1 MPSTACFLR
10 PIAIVLLLLAL
21 AASSPAQIKSS
32 SITGSIT
39 DQSGALVPN
48 ASVTVTNEETNV
60 EIRVTTNAAGEYTV
74 PYLGAGRYTVV
85 ISAAGFQTYRT
96 TGITIGTGT
105 IARADATLLTGSV
118 ATSIEVQAGAAVLQT
133 ESATVQGS
141 VNSNVISLV
150 PNINNNPIYYAT
162 LQAGVV
168 PDPKMYV
175 SSRLGVGYGDRQA
188 MSSVRINGGQMGS
201 NDVQLDGVS
210 VLGAAWHETTVVPD
224 RDTLQEVRVT
234 TNTFAAD
241 QGNGQGLISM
251 ITKSGTNQYHGT
263 LRYRLR
269 NETLNANGFSNNLR
283 GIARAKYRLNE
294 GGGTFG
300 GPVIIPK
307 VFNGRDKLFFF
318 ASYSRLD
325 HSDPVIY
332 QARVPTDLE
341 RKGDFS
347 QTLVADNSGR
357 PVPVQI
363 FDPFSARPY
372 QGSPNVFI
380 RNPFPGA
387 VVTNQDPFGVKLVQS
402 YPVANNPPTDAFS
415 NNNYMFRGSAP
426 TVRQSMSS
434 RIDFHPAPANSLY
447 LSGGFSKGSISQP
460 NRWGPDAK
468 FGNYVYPGVTDDENP
483 YAAVGD
489 TWIVDPTTVVDLRY
503 GLTRIS
509 TNSSY
514 PVGSGFNYSEYGMPP
529 EVQALSALYGTAPS
543 VGNLG
548 GPIASLN
555 SDGWARKRERQTNH
569 AITGS
574 ATKTLSRWTL
584 KAGGEYRVYLGNWQ
598 DLRYATPNLSMAN
611 HNGQLGGLSGGN
623 SSLIT
628 DPALRGIGFVSAFT
642 GVGGYEI
649 PAGTSTRPALASKYI
664 AFFTQN
670 DWKATDRLTVNLGL
684 RYEIQPGPTE
694 RYNRISGIDLTRDN
708 PYTEGVSFL
717 SPQGAFG
724 RIAFP
729 GTETYSRNLWDTQW
743 LNISPRVGAAYRLG
757 QSLVIRTGYG
767 RVYIPS
773 NTGFNANG
781 LIYGTGPYS
790 GGSQASPYGVAP
802 NGVPV
807 GRFSNSQN
815 TIIIPAPGAN
825 QAAALYGNNNA
836 SLSVDL
842 IPRNYKNGVSDQWN
856 FFIER
861 RFKGS
866 WLIGAGYVGS
876 HGSDLAWRGFPLAG
890 TFSIPDSTLQTWRA
904 GWLASNGLNDPANAQ
919 FPNPMPALVG
929 KASGPIGSATVSALN
944 LQKPYLSLLNQTV
957 LRNNVVT
964 SYNALQL
971 RAEHAYANGFTAMF
985 NYTWSKATGITGG
998 SGGSSY
1004 AESQAAGIGTSS
1016 TGGVD
1021 FRNLQNNHG
1030 YLGYDITHRFV
1041 GVFSYDLPFG
1051 RGKTFDFS
1059 NPVLRAIAGG
1069 WQIGGVVTLQGGQ
1082 PFGPNCGGLNG
1093 RCFEVPGQ
1101 PVEVPAELQRWYDGK
1116 TSVTLPDGRIV
1127 TPGAFTFL
1135 KWNPDRFAP
1144 PIVQFPNG
1152 NYQVDQYWAGAT
1164 AMYVGGLRTPGFYN
1178 TNLTV
1183 NRQFR
1188 IVEGVNLEFLA
1199 EATNAFNQTNFNPNA
1214 VNAGVGAILVANPAT
1229 NAKVGQNS
1237 NANGGTLGTSFYEPR
1252 QISLSLRLRF

>member
-1 MPSTACFLR
+1 
-10 PIAIVLLLLAL
+10 LAFSG
-21 AASSPAQIKSS
+21 ASSAQIKSS
-32 SITGSIT
+32 TITGTVT
-39 DQSGALVPN
+39 DQSGATVPG

-60 EIRVTTNAAGEYTV
+60 ELKVQTNTAGEYTV

-85 ISAAGFQTYRT
+85 ISSGGFQTFRN
-96 TGITIGTGT
+96 TGIVIGTST
-105 IARADATLLTGSV
+105 AIRVDATLQTGSV

-133 ESATVQGS
+133 ETATVQGA
-141 VNSNVISLV
+141 VTSNVIALV

-168 PDPKMYV
+168 PAPQMYT
-175 SSRLGVGYGDRQA
+175 SSRLGVGYQDRQA
-188 MSSVRINGGQMGS
+188 MSAVRINGGQMGS
-201 NDVQLDGVS
+201 NDVQVDGVS
-210 VLGAAWHETTVVPD
+210 VQGAAWHETTVVPD

-241 QGNGQGLISM
+241 MGNGQGLISM
-251 ITKSGTNQYHGT
+251 ITKSGTNQFHGT
-263 LRYRLR
+263 LRYRAR
-269 NETLNANGFSNNLR
+269 NEALNANGLNNNLR
-283 GIARAKYRLNE
+283 GIARPKYRLNE
-294 GGGTFG
+294 GGGTVG
-300 GPVIIPK
+300 GPLIIPK
-307 VFNGRDKLFFF
+307 VYNGKDKLFFF
-318 ASYSRLD
+318 TSFSRLT

-341 RKGDFS
+341 RNGNFS
-347 QTLVADNSGR
+347 QTMVADNSGK

-363 FDPFSARPY
+363 FDPFSAQPY
-372 QGSPNVFI
+372 QGSPTVFI

-387 VVTNQDPFGVKLVQS
+387 IVTNQDRFGLKLVQS
-402 YPVANNPPTDAFS
+402 YPKANNPPTDAFS
-415 NNNYMFRGSAP
+415 NNNYMFRGTAP
-426 TVRQSMSS
+426 TSRNSLSS
-434 RIDFHPAPANSLY
+434 RIDFHPVPRHSIY
-447 LSGGFSKGSISQP
+447 LSGGFSSGAISQP
-460 NRWGPDAK
+460 NRWGPDAQ
-468 FGNYVYPGVTDDENP
+468 FGSYVYPGVTDDENP

-489 TWIVDPTTVVDLRY
+489 TIILNPTTVIDVRY

-509 TNSSY
+509 TNSSF
-514 PVGSGFNYSEYGMPP
+514 PVGTGFNYSDYGMPA

-548 GPIASLN
+548 GPIANLN

-569 AITGS
+569 ALTGS
-574 ATKTLSRWTL
+574 ATKILNRWTL

-598 DLRYATPNLSMAN
+598 DLRYATPNLSMSN

-628 DPALRGIGFVSAFT
+628 DPALRGLGFVSAFT

-649 PAGTSTRPALASKYI
+649 PAGTSTRPALAAKYI

-670 DWKATDRLTVNLGL
+670 DWKATDRLTINLGL

-694 RYNRISGIDLTRDN
+694 RYNRISGIDLSRGN
-708 PYTEGVSFL
+708 PYTDGRSFV

-729 GTETYSRNLWDTQW
+729 GTDGYSRNLWDTQW
-743 LNISPRVGAAYRLG
+743 LNISPRASAAYRLN
-757 QSLVIRTGYG
+757 QSTVIRGGFG
-767 RVYIPS
+767 RVFLPS

-781 LIYGTGPYS
+781 LIYGTGPFS
-790 GGSQASPYGVAP
+790 GGSQVNAYGTTP
-802 NGVPV
+802 NGVPI
-807 GRFSNSQN
+807 GRFSDPRS
-815 TIIIPAPGAN
+815 TIIVPAPGAN
-825 QAAALYGNNNA
+825 QAPALYGNNNA
-836 SLSVDL
+836 ALSVDL
-842 IPRNYKNGVSDQWN
+842 IPRNYKNGVIDQWN

-866 WLIGAGYVGS
+866 WLLGVGYVGS
-876 HGSDLAWRGFPLAG
+876 SGSDQAWRGYPLAG
-890 TFSIPDSTLQTWRA
+890 TFDIPDSTLMTWRS
-904 GWLASNGLNDPANAQ
+904 GWLASNGLQDPASVQ
-919 FPNPMPALVG
+919 VPNPMPALVG
-929 KASGPIGSATVSALN
+929 KASGPINSANISTLN
-944 LQKPYLSLLNQTV
+944 LQKPYLSLLGQTV
-957 LRNNVVT
+957 LRNNVTT
-964 SYNALQL
+964 SYNALQVK
-971 RAEHAYANGFTAMF
+971 AEHAYSSGFTAMF

-1004 AESQAAGIGTSS
+1004 AESQTAASISS

-1051 RGKTFDFS
+1051 KGKPFELSSGF
-1059 NPVLRAIAGG
+1059 LRALAGG
-1069 WQIGGVVTLQGGQ
+1069 WQVGGVVTLQGGQ
-1082 PFGPNCGGLNG
+1082 PWGPNCGGMTG
-1093 RCFEVPGQ
+1093 RCFEVAGQ

-1116 TSVTLPDGRIV
+1116 TAVTLPDGRIV
-1127 TPGAFTFL
+1127 NPGAFTFL
-1135 KWNPDRFAP
+1135 RWNPDRFAP
-1144 PIVQFPNG
+1144 PVVQFPNG
-1152 NYQVDQYWAGAT
+1152 AYQVDQYWAGAT

-1178 TNLTV
+1178 TNFTV

-1188 IVEGVNLEFLA
+1188 IVEGVQLEFLA
-1199 EATNAFNQTNFNPNA
+1199 EATNAFNQTNWNPNA

-1237 NANGGTLGTSFYEPR
+1237 NANGGTLSTGFYEPR
-1252 QISLSLRLRF
+1252 QLSLSLRLRF